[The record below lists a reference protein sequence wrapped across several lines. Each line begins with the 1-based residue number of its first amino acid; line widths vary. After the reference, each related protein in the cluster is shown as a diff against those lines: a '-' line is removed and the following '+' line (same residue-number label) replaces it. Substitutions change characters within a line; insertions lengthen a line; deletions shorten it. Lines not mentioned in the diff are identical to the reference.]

1 MPRLRLLPNP
11 MRNLTSSALLF
22 AALGAAVSGC
32 SPTAVSDFVKP
43 YRIDIRQGN
52 YVTQEMVAQLKPGM
66 TRDQV
71 RFVLGTPLVTDV
83 FHSDRWDYVYRFRP
97 GKGDQLQERRL
108 TVIFAGDSLSRLEGD
123 VRPED
128 AAAKPQ

>member
-1 MPRLRLLPNP
+1 
-11 MRNLTSSALLF
+11 MRKLISSALLF

-66 TRDQV
+66 SRDQV

-97 GKGDQLQERRL
+97 GKGDTLLERRL
-108 TVIFAGDSLSRLEGD
+108 TVIFAGDSLARLEGD